1 MKIFKLF
8 KMSHKYL
15 EVILKYNMAMNM
27 SLSPKMYITN
37 TGGNVKAPVSAAFDP
52 NSPLAFFLM
61 FFRNQEELNLY
72 RYVGLTVVLIVFQFV
87 VTSFVAPGRVRGKV
101 FNK

>member
-1 MKIFKLF
+1 
-8 KMSHKYL
+8 
-15 EVILKYNMAMNM
+15 M
-27 SLSPKMYITN
+27 SLSPKLTMIDNVESPYI
-37 TGGNVKAPVSAAFDP
+37 PDL

-72 RYVGLTVVLIVFQFV
+72 RYVGLTVVLIVLQFV
-87 VTSFVAPGRVRGKV
+87 VTGFVTAGRVRGKV

>member
-1 MKIFKLF
+1 
-8 KMSHKYL
+8 
-15 EVILKYNMAMNM
+15 MNM
-27 SLSPKMYITN
+27 SLSPKLTLIDQGAKHYTPDM
-37 TGGNVKAPVSAAFDP
+37 

-72 RYVGLTVVLIVFQFV
+72 RYVGLTVVLIVLQFV
-87 VTSFVAPGRVRGKV
+87 VTGFVAPGRVRGKV